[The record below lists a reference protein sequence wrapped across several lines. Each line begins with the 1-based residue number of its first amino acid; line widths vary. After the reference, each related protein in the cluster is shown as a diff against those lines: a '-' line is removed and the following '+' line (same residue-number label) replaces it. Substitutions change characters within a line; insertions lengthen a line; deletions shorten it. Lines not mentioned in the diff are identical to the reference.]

1 MIYSLCGTIEK
12 KFSDRVVVV
21 CGGVGFEV
29 QMTRNG
35 ISQLAPER
43 ENATVL
49 IHMAVREDSMDLY
62 GFADS
67 DERDCFR
74 LLLGVSG
81 IGPKVA
87 LAVLSGLVPSELAAA
102 VAMGDTAIITRAQGV
117 GPKVAQRIVLEL
129 KDKLKSMGTVSVR
142 HTAPVKQGDASKTIE
157 AIDALMTLGYTQHE
171 AKRAVA
177 NMNIADMSV
186 EDIIKVALKE
196 MM

>member
-1 MIYSLCGTIEK
+1 MIYSLKGIVTEK
-12 KFSDRVVVV
+12 LNDRVIIT
-21 CGGVGFEV
+21 CGGVGFNV
-29 QMTRNG
+29 QMTRHG
-35 ISQLAPER
+35 ISSVAPVGET
-43 ENATVL
+43 ALVF

-81 IGPKVA
+81 
-87 LAVLSGLVPSELAAA
+87 
-102 VAMGDTAIITRAQGV
+102 V

-129 KDKLKSMGTVSVR
+129 KDKLGAMSSVPVKQTV
-142 HTAPVKQGDASKTIE
+142 TKQGDASKTIE

-171 AKRAVA
+171 AKRAVS
-177 NMNIADMSV
+177 NMDISDMSV
-186 EDIIKVALKE
+186 EDIIRVALKE

>member
-1 MIYSLCGTIEK
+1 MIYSLNGTVTEK
-12 KFSDRVVVV
+12 LNDRVIIT
-21 CGGVGFEV
+21 CGGVGFNV
-29 QMTRNG
+29 QMTRHG
-35 ISQLAPER
+35 ISAVAPVGET
-43 ENATVL
+43 ALVF

-62 GFADS
+62 GFAES

-81 IGPKVA
+81 VGPKVA

-102 VAMGDTAIITRAQGV
+102 VATGDTATITRAQGV

-129 KDKLKSMGTVSVR
+129 KDKLGAMSSVPVKQTV
-142 HTAPVKQGDASKTIE
+142 TKQGDASKTIE

-171 AKRAVA
+171 AKRAVSG
-177 NMNIADMSV
+177 MDISDMSV
-186 EDIIKVALKE
+186 EDIIRVALKE

>member
-1 MIYSLCGTIEK
+1 MIYSLNGIVTEK
-12 KFSDRVVVV
+12 LNDRVIIT
-21 CGGVGFEV
+21 CGGVGFNV
-29 QMTRNG
+29 QMTRHG
-35 ISQLAPER
+35 ISTVAPVVET
-43 ENATVL
+43 AIVF

-62 GFADS
+62 GFADV

-81 IGPKVA
+81 VGPKVA

-102 VAMGDTAIITRAQGV
+102 VATGDTATITRAQGV

-129 KDKLKSMGTVSVR
+129 KDKLGAIASVPVKQTV
-142 HTAPVKQGDASKTIE
+142 TKQGDASKTIE

-177 NMNIADMSV
+177 NMDISDMSV
-186 EDIIKVALKE
+186 EDIIRVALKE

>member
-1 MIYSLCGTIEK
+1 MIYSLNGIVTEK
-12 KFSDRVVVV
+12 LNDRVIIT
-21 CGGVGFEV
+21 CGGVGFNV
-29 QMTRNG
+29 QMTRHG
-35 ISQLAPER
+35 ISTVAPVGET
-43 ENATVL
+43 ALVF

-62 GFADS
+62 GFADV

-81 IGPKVA
+81 VGPKVA

-102 VAMGDTAIITRAQGV
+102 VATGDTATITRAQGV

-129 KDKLKSMGTVSVR
+129 KDKLGAIASVPVKQTV
-142 HTAPVKQGDASKTIE
+142 TKQGDASKTIE

-177 NMNIADMSV
+177 NMDISDMSV
-186 EDIIKVALKE
+186 EDIIRVALKE